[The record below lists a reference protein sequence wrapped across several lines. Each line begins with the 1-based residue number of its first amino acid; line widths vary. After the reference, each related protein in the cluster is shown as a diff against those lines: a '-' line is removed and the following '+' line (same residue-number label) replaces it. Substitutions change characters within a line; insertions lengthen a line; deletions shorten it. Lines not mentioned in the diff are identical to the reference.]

1 MSQNPVLVPIIK
13 IILVFLIVLGGVGAI
28 VVFFVM
34 PNLIRGEEVTVPSL
48 VGESYEQAIELVKG
62 AGLQLD
68 PVVKKDPSSDIPEGH
83 VIKQDPPANLNVK
96 PNKLVRLTLSAGSE
110 MFPVPDVAGRFLE
123 TAQTILKN
131 AGFQRGR
138 LATVHSDGYP
148 ENTVIAQTPVAGS
161 KYPPNISVHLLV
173 SLGGH
178 PKVLV
183 MPDLRRMPLDE
194 VRTLLESHGLK
205 IGKEEYKPHPEIDRG
220 LIINHEPAAG
230 AVIEVGQVIDLEVSG
245 SRRGE
250 SKGYSVPIRYPV
262 SSSGAP
268 YKQVR
273 IVVTDERG
281 SVEVVNDQYR
291 SGALIEKPPQRVA
304 GKTTVSIYEDN
315 ELVKKETLEW

>member
-1 MSQNPVLVPIIK
+1 MSQNAILTPIIK
-13 IILVFLIVLGGVGAI
+13 IILVCLIVLGGVGAI

-34 PNLIRGEEVTVPSL
+34 PNLIRSEEVAVPNL

-68 PVVKKDPSSDIPEGH
+68 PVVKKEPSSDIPEGH
-83 VIKQDPPANLNVK
+83 VIKQDPPANFNVK

-110 MFPVPDVAGRFLE
+110 TFPVPDVAGRFLE
-123 TAQTILKN
+123 TAQTIFKN

-138 LATVHSDGYP
+138 LATVHSDRYP

-161 KYPPNISVHLLV
+161 KYPPNVSVHLLV

-220 LIINHEPAAG
+220 LIINHQPAAG
-230 AVIEVGQVIDLEVSG
+230 GLIQVGQVIDLEVSG

-250 SKGYSVPIRYPV
+250 IKGYSVPIKYQV
-262 SSSGAP
+262 SSGGAS

-273 IVVTDERG
+273 IVVTDERV
-281 SVEVVNDQYR
+281 SVEVVNDQYP
-291 SGALIEKPPQRVA
+291 SGTLIEKPPQRVV
-304 GKTTVSIYEDN
+304 GKTTVSIYEDD